1 MSRFWST
8 SAVLVVAFALV
19 VSTRPTHAK
28 KQLDGQ
34 EIFRFDTF
42 GDEQLW
48 TDVLRMHEALAEVTP
63 ATALG
68 VGLKVDA
75 DALPPPVIAAVK
87 GGQLDVNDPRV
98 TRRLL
103 EMNAVVG
110 VVAKVTNDRIQSVG
124 ITCALCHS
132 TVDDSLAAGVG
143 RRLDG
148 WPNLDLNVGAI
159 VALSTAPEIA
169 PFLTEFNNWGPGKYD
184 ARHHIFDGS
193 NLVLRHEPSFR
204 WSSRPPTACRASA
217 SKPTPATAP
226 SRTGTAM
233 SA

>member
-103 EMNAVVG
+103 EMP
-110 VVAKVTNDRIQSVG
+110 R
-124 ITCALCHS
+124 
-132 TVDDSLAAGVG
+132 
-143 RRLDG
+143 
-148 WPNLDLNVGAI
+148 
-159 VALSTAPEIA
+159 
-169 PFLTEFNNWGPGKYD
+169 
-184 ARHHIFDGS
+184 
-193 NLVLRHEPSFR
+193 
-204 WSSRPPTACRASA
+204 
-217 SKPTPATAP
+217 
-226 SRTGTAM
+226 
-233 SA
+233 